1 MSGLIKGLHH
11 ITLCA
16 SGAQEDVDF
25 CTKVMGQRLIK
36 QTVLAAQKHN
46 VWVSVCGEMAGDP
59 TLTPLLIGL
68 GVDELSAAP
77 AVLPQLKYLI
87 RRLKLADTQ
96 ELAAFAL
103 ECESATEILARSTAL
118 AQRVA
123 PSLFEMRK

>member
-1 MSGLIKGLHH
+1 M
-11 ITLCA
+11 
-16 SGAQEDVDF
+16 
-25 CTKVMGQRLIK
+25 RLIK
-36 QTVLAAQKHN
+36 QTVSAAQKHN

-68 GVDELSAAP
+68 GIDELSAAP

-87 RRLKLADTQ
+87 RRLKRSDTQ

-103 ECESATEILARSTAL
+103 ECESATEILTRSTAL